1 MSDTSSFSEA
11 PETLDAPE
19 AVEAV
24 EAHDTAA
31 PVKPRSIFV
40 GRRKAAVARARMTRG
55 TGVVTVNGR
64 AVDEYFTTDKLRGHA
79 LAPLVLMEVADKF
92 DIDARISG
100 GGSTGQSGALRLA
113 IARALIAHDEAWR
126 APLKAAG
133 MLTRD
138 ARKVER
144 KKFGLKKARR
154 APQYSKR

>member
-1 MSDTSSFSEA
+1 MSDTNAFTEA
-11 PETLDAPE
+11 PETQE
-19 AVEAV
+19 
-24 EAHDTAA
+24 TAA
-31 PVKPRSIFV
+31 VPAQAPAKPRSIFV
-40 GRRKAAVARARMTRG
+40 GRRKSAVARARLTRG

-64 AVDEYFTTDKLRGHA
+64 TLDEYFTTEKLRGHA
-79 LAPLVLMEVADKF
+79 LAPLALVESSEAF
-92 DIDARISG
+92 DVDARISG

-113 IARALIAHDEAWR
+113 IARALIAYDESWR

-138 ARKVER
+138 SRKVER

>member
-1 MSDTSSFSEA
+1 MSDTSSFTESPDAHEA
-11 PETLDAPE
+11 DVAP
-19 AVEAV
+19 A
-24 EAHDTAA
+24 
-31 PVKPRSIFV
+31 KPRTIFV
-40 GRRKAAVARARMTRG
+40 GRRKAAVARARLSRG
-55 TGVVTVNGR
+55 SGVVTVNGR
-64 AVDEYFTTDKLRGHA
+64 PLDEYFTTDKLRGHA
-79 LAPLVLMEVADKF
+79 VAPLVLVEAAEMFNV
-92 DIDARISG
+92 DARING

-113 IARALIAHDEAWR
+113 IARALIAHDDAWR

>member
-1 MSDTSSFSEA
+1 MSDTTSFEN
-11 PETLDAPE
+11 PE
-19 AVEAV
+19 AQESAV
-24 EAHDTAA
+24 PA
-31 PVKPRSIFV
+31 KPRSIFV
-40 GRRKAAVARARMTRG
+40 GRRKAAVARARMSRG

-64 AVDEYFTTDKLRGHA
+64 DIDEYFTTDKLRGHA
-79 LAPLVLMEVADKF
+79 LAPLVLVESREAF
-92 DIDARISG
+92 NIDARVTG
-100 GGSTGQSGALRLA
+100 GGSTGQAGALRLA
-113 IARALIAHDEAWR
+113 IARALIAHDESWR

>member
-1 MSDTSSFSEA
+1 MSDTTSFTEVPEAQEPVAA
-11 PETLDAPE
+11 PEQAPR
-19 AVEAV
+19 
-24 EAHDTAA
+24 
-31 PVKPRSIFV
+31 KPRSIFV
-40 GRRKAAVARARMTRG
+40 GRRKAAVARARLSRG

-64 AVDEYFTTDKLRGHA
+64 ALDEYFTTDKLRGHA
-79 LAPLVLMEVADKF
+79 LAPLVLVEARDAFNV
-92 DIDARISG
+92 DARISG

-113 IARALIAHDEAWR
+113 IARALIDHDASWR